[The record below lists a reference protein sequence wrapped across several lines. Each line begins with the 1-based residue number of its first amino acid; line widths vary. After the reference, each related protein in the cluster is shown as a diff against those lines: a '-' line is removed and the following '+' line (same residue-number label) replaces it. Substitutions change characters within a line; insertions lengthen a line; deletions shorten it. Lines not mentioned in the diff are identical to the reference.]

1 MCQTLER
8 LFDQKL
14 AGMPAEVRKERGGR
28 EGGRGSYMCYYFVF
42 FYCVGG

>member
-14 AGMPAEVRKERGGR
+14 AGMPAEVRKERGGGR
-28 EGGRGSYMCYYFVF
+28 EGGGVTCVIILCF
-42 FYCVGG
+42 FIV

>member
-28 EGGRGSYMCYYFVF
+28 EGELHVLLFVF
-42 FYCVGG
+42 LYCVGG

>member
-14 AGMPAEVRKERGGR
+14 AGMPAEVRKERGGGR
-28 EGGRGSYMCYYFVF
+28 EGELHVLLFVF
-42 FYCVGG
+42 LYCVGG